1 MSKVSFTAG
10 RINQHTC
17 PPDKKQ
23 CFIWDVNS
31 PGLGLRTTR
40 SGFKCYIFQ
49 GKLSGNSIRIS
60 IGDPRTWTIDQAQDE
75 ARRLQRLIDEG
86 KDPRAVKA
94 ELRAKQVAKAAA
106 EAAKA
111 VTVAEAWAVYVEER
125 KPHWGER
132 HYLDHLRKAQAGGQP
147 AIRGTR
153 GRGVISPG
161 PLYPLMKL
169 RLIDL
174 NSPIVD
180 AWAERE
186 AKTRPTSGRLSLR
199 LLKAFIA
206 WCTEHETYAAVV
218 NEKAAKSR
226 KAREAFGPSR
236 AKKDA
241 LLREQLPAWFAAV
254 RQIYNPVISAYLQVV
269 LLTGARPGEI
279 IELRW
284 EDLNV
289 KWRGLTVRDKVEGRR
304 EIPMTPYV
312 AHLLATLP
320 RRSEFVFSSSVTTR
334 GKPDQPISEPNAVHQ
349 RACQV
354 AGIDNITLNGL
365 RRSFKSLSEWLDCPA
380 GVVAQIMGHKPSATV
395 ERHYVVR
402 PLDLLRVHHERLE
415 AWILEQA
422 GIETIPRPT
431 SGLSIVQSGF

>member
-17 PPDKKQ
+17 PADKKQ
-23 CFIWDVNS
+23 CFIWDINS
-31 PGLGLRTTR
+31 PGLGLRTTP
-40 SGFKCYIFQ
+40 SGSKCYIFQ
-49 GKLSGNSIRIS
+49 GKLSGNSIRVS
-60 IGDPRTWTIDQAQDE
+60 IGDSRTWTIDQAQAE

-94 ELRAKQVAKAAA
+94 ELKAEQVAKAAA
-106 EAAKA
+106 EIAKS

-132 HYLDHLRKAQAGGQP
+132 HYLDNLRKVQAGGQP

-153 GRGVISPG
+153 GRGIISPG

-169 RLIDL
+169 RLVDL
-174 NSPIVD
+174 TPSIVD

-199 LLKAFIA
+199 LLKAFVS
-206 WCTEHETYAAVV
+206 WCTEHEAYAAVV
-218 NEKAAKSR
+218 SEKAAKSKKAR
-226 KAREAFGPSR
+226 KALGPSK

-254 RQIYNPVISAYLQVV
+254 RQVYNPVVSAYLQVL

-279 IELRW
+279 LEMRW

-289 KWRGLTVRDKVEGRR
+289 KWRGMVIRDKVEGSR
-304 EIPMTPYV
+304 EIPITPYV
-312 AHLLATLP
+312 EYLLAALP
-320 RRSEFVFSSSVTTR
+320 RRSEFVFSSSIR
-334 GKPDQPISEPNAVHQ
+334 MPGKPHQPISKPHEVHH

-354 AGIDNITLNGL
+354 AGIDGLTLHGL
-365 RRSFKSLSEWLDCPA
+365 RRSFKSLSEWLECPA

-422 GIETIPRPT
+422 GVEKISGLT
-431 SGLSIVQSGF
+431 SGLRVVQGGI